1 MSNMIVGAFLEQVP
15 VQAGHQ
21 IKIFTDGARPIAA
34 DGAHQIRSKQAK
46 RPGNNRQHISLRPG
60 FPANQEGAEI
70 LDDLDDFD
78 ALARQTYPPQSA
90 ALYLRPVQHANDSAY
105 RNDAFW
111 IRQDGNHD
119 AQQRVTFKDRV
130 SIHDANVWRSHRV
143 QTGIYGVR
151 LAASGL
157 LVNDQQSRVD
167 IAPVQSAHRRA
178 LRFWNVHRADLPKA
192 KLFAQFLKSAIFG
205 SIVVNDGSKD
215 RTLEELR
222 EEFRLRQVRA
232 VDVPEAKSA
241 PVRGLYR
248 CELHHR

>member
-1 MSNMIVGAFLEQVP
+1 M
-15 VQAGHQ
+15 QAGHQ
-21 IKIFTDGARPIAA
+21 IKVFADRAGPISA
-34 DGAHQIRSKQAK
+34 DGADQISAKKPKRS
-46 RPGNNRQHISLRPG
+46 GNNRQHVSLRPG
-60 FPANQEGAEI
+60 LPANQEGAQI
-70 LDDLDDFD
+70 LHDLDHFD

-90 ALYLRPVQHANDSAY
+90 ALYLRAVQHANDSAY

-192 KLFAQFLKSAIFG
+192 KLSPHSPHTPTLGPI
-205 SIVVNDGSKD
+205 IHND
-215 RTLEELR
+215 
-222 EEFRLRQVRA
+222 
-232 VDVPEAKSA
+232 
-241 PVRGLYR
+241 
-248 CELHHR
+248 